1 MSAWSLNAPT
11 AGAAADSGPQERPGI
26 DRMISALGQADFGKS
41 LLGELNEMLYVDFLS
56 VYQLDKKSLPRMFLS
71 SSLHEVD
78 VSADCFKSYQVKL
91 HARDHTFDLAMQ
103 LLEPSGLSMVYMH
116 QKQFAPAHR
125 DAIYNRHGIQDRLS
139 IVCDGGRDGLLAA
152 NLYRF
157 ERHPTFGSRD
167 VGVVEQ
173 YASTVIACVRKHI
186 AICHQESKFGG
197 LGHAA
202 LAERLGQLYPGLTRR
217 ELDVC
222 EGLLIGRTY
231 DGIAAGLGL
240 SVATIKTYRARA
252 FDKMGINFKSQLF
265 AIASGLLDS

>member
-1 MSAWSLNAPT
+1 MNAWSLNAQE
-11 AGAAADSGPQERPGI
+11 AGSTCESDLRIGAGV
-26 DRMISALGQADFGKS
+26 DRLISALGQVDFGKS
-41 LLGELNEMLYVDFLS
+41 LLGELNEMIYVDFLS
-56 VYQLDKKSLPRMFLS
+56 VYQLDKTSLPRMFLS
-71 SSLHEVD
+71 SSLRGVD
-78 VSADCFKSYQVKL
+78 VSADCFKSYQAKL
-91 HARDHTFDLAMQ
+91 HTRDHTFDSAME
-103 LLEPSGLSMVYMH
+103 LLTPGGLSMTYTH

-125 DAIYNRHGIQDRLS
+125 DAIYSRHGIQDRLS

-157 ERHPTFGSRD
+157 EHCPTFGSKD
-167 VGVVEQ
+167 VEAVGQ
-173 YASTVIACVRKHI
+173 LASTVVACVRKHI
-186 AICHQESKFGG
+186 AICSQQTLLRGV
-197 LGHAA
+197 GHAA
-202 LAERLGQLYPGLTRR
+202 LAARLGRIYPSLTGR

-231 DGIAAGLGL
+231 DGIAVDLGL